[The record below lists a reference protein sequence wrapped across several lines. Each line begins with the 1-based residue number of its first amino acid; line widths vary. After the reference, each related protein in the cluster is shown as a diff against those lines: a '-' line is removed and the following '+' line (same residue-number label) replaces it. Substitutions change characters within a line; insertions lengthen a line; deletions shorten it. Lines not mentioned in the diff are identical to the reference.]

1 MRNEITKV
9 AIMKRIFK
17 MLFILPIIINAKN
30 LNNKVA
36 LSEHLES
43 LLPYIG
49 KTYRGEFLNS
59 TKDDPAY
66 DVAKWERALNGNA
79 IRILHSVNNGEY
91 GGETI
96 IMWNPEKN
104 SLMSWYFTTGGFL
117 TNALVTIEGT
127 KITSIEDVTGND
139 NGITKVKSIIELRQ
153 NGGLEN
159 RSKYLMDNIWV
170 DGYKIIYEE
179 DSNATVIFN

>member
-1 MRNEITKV
+1 
-9 AIMKRIFK
+9 
-17 MLFILPIIINAKN
+17 
-30 LNNKVA
+30 
-36 LSEHLES
+36 
-43 LLPYIG
+43 
-49 KTYRGEFLNS
+49 
-59 TKDDPAY
+59 
-66 DVAKWERALNGNA
+66 
-79 IRILHSVNNGEY
+79 
-91 GGETI
+91 
-96 IMWNPEKN
+96 MWNPEKN